1 MHLRNDVRTIIGER
15 SEPPLSVELS
25 EFSLYLY
32 IYVKVNNTT
41 LERVSSF
48 KYLGLLFKP
57 NLSWSTHIASIK
69 KKAKKILGLI
79 YRHFYQHCPSSTL
92 ITLYK
97 TLVRPILEY
106 AAVIWD
112 PTSKSASNSLESV
125 QHFALK
131 LSSKSWSSN
140 YSSLLTSFKIP
151 TLLHRRK
158 CAKIIVI
165 HKSKSG
171 LSHSIN
177 SPLRPALTPLHL
189 TRQFSPLN
197 FQPIFCRTSS
207 YYNSFYPSA
216 IKIWNSLPTPIKS
229 LNSLSLLKLRLKSH
243 SF

>member
-1 MHLRNDVRTIIGER
+1 MLFLRHSID
-15 SEPPLSVELS
+15 
-25 EFSLYLY
+25 FS
-32 IYVKVNNTT
+32 IESAAIFHT
-41 LERVSSF
+41 LC
-48 KYLGLLFKP
+48 L
-57 NLSWSTHIASIK
+57 H
-69 KKAKKILGLI
+69 
-79 YRHFYQHCPSSTL
+79 
-92 ITLYK
+92 TLYK

-112 PTSKSASNSLESV
+112 PTSKSASNSLVSV
-125 QHFALK
+125 EHFALK
-131 LSSKSWSSN
+131 LFSKSWSSN

-177 SPLRPALTPLHL
+177 SPLSRPALTL
-189 TRQFSPLN
+189 TRQLSPLN

-229 LNSLSLLKLRLKSH
+229 QWRN
-243 SF
+243 

>member
-1 MHLRNDVRTIIGER
+1 MR
-15 SEPPLSVELS
+15 EPWRRI
-25 EFSLYLY
+25 SL
-32 IYVKVNNTT
+32 
-41 LERVSSF
+41 SF
-48 KYLGLLFKP
+48 KYLGLLFTP
-57 NLSWSTHIASIK
+57 NLTWSTHIASTK

-171 LSHSIN
+171 EGDYVTSFLFIVLHFWWSLCHTNASLTIHF
-177 SPLRPALTPLHL
+177 PPREIALHVA
-189 TRQFSPLN
+189 
-197 FQPIFCRTSS
+197 SS
-207 YYNSFYPSA
+207 
-216 IKIWNSLPTPIKS
+216 
-229 LNSLSLLKLRLKSH
+229 
-243 SF
+243 